1 MLKSGD
7 SLIPF
12 FVVIIIA
19 GIAYKVYR
27 DAIKDISN
35 RKAGSELED
44 RVVCEIRKQQRF
56 YGGGILQNM
65 YLPTG
70 GKVSHTEVDVVYVLR
85 NMIFVFECKN
95 YNADISLDPTNPMRF
110 MTSYKSGKTF
120 FFRSPIL
127 QNSGHIKNINNQLNR
142 LPWSQD
148 YEVYNIIV
156 FSDTADISSV
166 KGDKIDK
173 VINQTNFNTL
183 GGAKKIEIIKPSEI
197 PNIIRYGINNN
208 ELNLFDSKLNSK
220 TKQLETNALE
230 KLKGFTN
237 VSLFKQI
244 RHVLEIKFSGN
255 YGGY

>member
-1 MLKSGD
+1 M
-7 SLIPF
+7 
-12 FVVIIIA
+12 A
-19 GIAYKVYR
+19 
-27 DAIKDISN
+27 
-35 RKAGSELED
+35 
-44 RVVCEIRKQQRF
+44 
-56 YGGGILQNM
+56 
-65 YLPTG
+65 
-70 GKVSHTEVDVVYVLR
+70 
-85 NMIFVFECKN
+85 
-95 YNADISLDPTNPMRF
+95 
-110 MTSYKSGKTF
+110 SYKRGKTF

-156 FSDTADISSV
+156 FSDKADISNV

-173 VINQTNFNTL
+173 VVSQTNFNTL
-183 GGAKKIEIIKPSEI
+183 GRAKRIEIIKPSEI

-208 ELNLFDSKLNSK
+208 EFNLFDSKLSSK